1 LAGATARPTIPEPA
15 RCETPLKPQ
24 TADPTPEAT
33 ELDRLRAENAALRVE
48 IERLTALADHDPLTP
63 VLNRRAFVRELT
75 RAMAFSRRYGA
86 PAALL
91 YLDLDG
97 FKAVNDVH
105 GHLAG
110 DAALKR
116 VAELLVANV
125 RESDMVGRMG
135 GDEFAV
141 LLQQADLDSARAKAV
156 SLAETIAADPFEF
169 QGVRVPLGGS
179 FGVRAFDGQ
188 ESAETWLG
196 EADAAM
202 FVRKRSVR

>member
-1 LAGATARPTIPEPA
+1 MSSALTSPP
-15 RCETPLKPQ
+15 
-24 TADPTPEAT
+24 ADPVPDLT
-33 ELDRLRAENAALRVE
+33 EDAAAELARLRAENAALKAEVE
-48 IERLTALADHDPLTP
+48 GLKTLADHDALIP

-75 RAMAFSRRYGA
+75 RAMAFAKRYGS

-97 FKAVNDVH
+97 FKSVNDQH

-116 VAELLVANV
+116 VAELLVGHV
-125 RESDMVGRMG
+125 RVSDMVGRMG

-141 LLQQADLDSARAKAV
+141 LLQHADLETARTKAR
-156 SLAETIAADPFEF
+156 SLAAVIAADPFAVDS
-169 QGVRVPLGGS
+169 VRVPLGGS
-179 FGVRAFDGQ
+179 FGVRAFADQ
-188 ESAETWLG
+188 ADAETWLA

-202 FVRKRSVR
+202 FVRKRSPR

>member
-1 LAGATARPTIPEPA
+1 
-15 RCETPLKPQ
+15 
-24 TADPTPEAT
+24 
-33 ELDRLRAENAALRVE
+33 
-48 IERLTALADHDPLTP
+48 LTP
-63 VLNRRAFVRELT
+63 VLNRRAFVRELA
-75 RAMAFSRRYGA
+75 RALAFSRRYGS

-91 YLDLDG
+91 YVDLDG
-97 FKAVNDVH
+97 FKAVNDAH

-141 LLQQADLDSARAKAV
+141 LLQQADLETAKTKAV
-156 SLAETIAADPFEF
+156 SLSGLIEAEPFEF

-188 ESAETWLG
+188 ADAETWLG

>member
-1 LAGATARPTIPEPA
+1 
-15 RCETPLKPQ
+15 
-24 TADPTPEAT
+24 
-33 ELDRLRAENAALRVE
+33 
-48 IERLTALADHDPLTP
+48 
-63 VLNRRAFVRELT
+63 VRELA
-75 RAMAFSRRYGA
+75 RAMAFSRRYGS

-116 VAELLVANV
+116 VAELLVLHT

-141 LLQQADLDSARAKAV
+141 LLQQADLETAKTKAL
-156 SLAETIAADPFEF
+156 SLAAVIETDPFEF
-169 QGVRVPLGGS
+169 GGVRVPLGGS
-179 FGVRAFDGQ
+179 FGVRAFEGQ
-188 ESAETWLG
+188 DNAETWLG
-196 EADAAM
+196 EADAQM

>member
-1 LAGATARPTIPEPA
+1 
-15 RCETPLKPQ
+15 
-24 TADPTPEAT
+24 
-33 ELDRLRAENAALRVE
+33 
-48 IERLTALADHDPLTP
+48 
-63 VLNRRAFVRELT
+63 
-75 RAMAFSRRYGA
+75 MAFARRYGA

-141 LLQQADLDSARAKAV
+141 LLQQADLETAKTKAV
-156 SLAETIAADPFEF
+156 GLADVIADDPFEF
-169 QGVRVPLGGS
+169 LGVRVPLGGS
-179 FGVRAFDGQ
+179 FGVRAFEGQ
-188 ESAETWLG
+188 ESVEAWLG

-202 FVRKRSVR
+202 FVRKRSAR

>member
-1 LAGATARPTIPEPA
+1 M
-15 RCETPLKPQ
+15 
-24 TADPTPEAT
+24 
-33 ELDRLRAENAALRVE
+33 
-48 IERLTALADHDPLTP
+48 
-63 VLNRRAFVRELT
+63 LNRRAFVRELA
-75 RAMAFSRRYGA
+75 RALAFSRRYGS

-91 YLDLDG
+91 YVDLDG
-97 FKAVNDVH
+97 FKAVNDAH

-141 LLQQADLDSARAKAV
+141 LLQQADLETAKTKAV
-156 SLAETIAADPFEF
+156 GLSALIEAELFEF

-188 ESAETWLG
+188 ADAETWLG

-202 FVRKRSVR
+202 FVRKRSTR

>member
-1 LAGATARPTIPEPA
+1 MADADAPTLTTAA
-15 RCETPLKPQ
+15 
-24 TADPTPEAT
+24 ASAAAA
-33 ELDRLRAENAALRVE
+33 ELERLRAENAALRDEVAK
-48 IERLTALADHDPLTP
+48 LSSLADHDGLTA

-75 RAMAFSRRYGA
+75 RAMAYSKRYGA

-97 FKAVNDVH
+97 FKAVNDAH
-105 GHLAG
+105 GHMAG

-116 VAELLVANV
+116 VAELLMTNV

-141 LLQQADLDSARAKAV
+141 LLQQADLDAARAKAV
-156 SLAETIAADPFEF
+156 NLAEVLEADPFSID
-169 QGVRVPLGGS
+169 GARIALAGS
-179 FGVRAFDGQ
+179 FGVRAFDDQ
-188 ESAETWLG
+188 PDAETWLA

-202 FVRKRSVR
+202 FVRKRAMR

>member
-1 LAGATARPTIPEPA
+1 
-15 RCETPLKPQ
+15 
-24 TADPTPEAT
+24 
-33 ELDRLRAENAALRVE
+33 VE
-48 IERLTALADHDPLTP
+48 VERLTALADHDALTP
-63 VLNRRAFVRELT
+63 VLNRRAFVRELG
-75 RAMAFSRRYGA
+75 RAMAFSRRYGS

-97 FKAVNDVH
+97 FKQVNDAH

-141 LLQQADLDSARAKAV
+141 LLQQADLDSARTKAV
-156 SLAETIAADPFEF
+156 SLADVIDADPFEF
-169 QGVRVPLGGS
+169 NGARIQLGGS
-179 FGVRAFDGQ
+179 FGVRAFDNQ
-188 ESAETWLG
+188 ESAEAWLG

-202 FVRKRSVR
+202 FVRKRSAR